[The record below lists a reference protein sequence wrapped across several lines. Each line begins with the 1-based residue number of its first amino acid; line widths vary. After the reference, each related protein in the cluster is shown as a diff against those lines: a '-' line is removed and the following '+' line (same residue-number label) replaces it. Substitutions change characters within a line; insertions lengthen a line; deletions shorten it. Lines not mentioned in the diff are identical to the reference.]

1 MILCLDDLSI
11 RKIIDNLEPLKKLLD
26 LESQQWL
33 RKRRL
38 TSTLIGT
45 SFHNFHKILA
55 KVEDSIPRITRFHK
69 MISRLQLPT
78 NLRLATMAV
87 QLSIPCARKSRT
99 QEFYNK

>member
-1 MILCLDDLSI
+1 
-11 RKIIDNLEPLKKLLD
+11 
-26 LESQQWL
+26 
-33 RKRRL
+33 
-38 TSTLIGT
+38 
-45 SFHNFHKILA
+45 
-55 KVEDSIPRITRFHK
+55 